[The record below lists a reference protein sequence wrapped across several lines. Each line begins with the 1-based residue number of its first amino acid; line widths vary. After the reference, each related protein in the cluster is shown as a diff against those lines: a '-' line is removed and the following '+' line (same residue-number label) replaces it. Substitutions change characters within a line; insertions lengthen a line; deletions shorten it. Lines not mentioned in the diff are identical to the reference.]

1 MAQGVKTDARKA
13 GAVAREFEPDVVI
26 VGSGAAGGMAAYVL
40 TRAGVK
46 CLILEAGRD
55 YDPLKETAMFQWNR
69 QAPLRAASTPD
80 KHFGYFD
87 ATANGGWQVPGEPY
101 TNAPGSTFKWWRS
114 RMLGGRTN
122 HWGRHVPRFGPYDF
136 KAKSRDGLGM
146 DWPISYE
153 DVAPYYDRTEK
164 LIGVAGAN
172 AGLENHPD
180 SSPGVLHAPSKPR
193 ISELA
198 IRAGA
203 NALGI
208 PCVPSRYAILTH
220 DMPHPHAPRQACF
233 NATPCGRGCSIGAAF
248 QSTTSLL
255 PMAVGTGRCRIITNA
270 MVSRVL
276 MNEHGRASGVEYFDK
291 SGTPRR
297 VKARAVVLAAS
308 ACESARLLMN
318 SHTAQS
324 PQGLAN
330 SSGQVGRGL
339 MDTTGTNITGQIPA
353 LENRPRFNEDG
364 MEVAHLYIPFW
375 LYKEQKAGKLDFP
388 RAYHYELGGRFGAPG
403 GSDITGGLADG
414 YGAAL
419 KEDAR
424 RYYGSFISLT
434 VRGEM
439 IPNADSYCELDPE
452 VKDRFG
458 LPVLRFHWKFSDHEY
473 RQVAHGIKTARD
485 IIHKLGGRVVT
496 PELPPEKA
504 IADGG
509 WIIHEVGTTRMGASA
524 SDSVTDSFGR
534 TWDIDNLV
542 VADGGVFTSNA
553 HKNPTL
559 TIMALAWRSMD
570 RLAERMKKGEV

>member
-1 MAQGVKTDARKA
+1 MAQAGKTDAHKA
-13 GAVAREFEPDVVI
+13 GAVTREFEPDVVI

-40 TRAGVK
+40 TRAGIK

-55 YDPLKETAMFQWNR
+55 YDPLKETAMFQTAA
-69 QAPLRAASTPD
+69 QAPLRGATTPD
-80 KHFGYFD
+80 KHFGYYD
-87 ATANGGWQVPGEPY
+87 ATANGGWVVPGEPY

-180 SSPGVLHAPSKPR
+180 SGPGVLLPPAKPR
-193 ISELA
+193 IPELA
-198 IRAGA
+198 IQAA
-203 NALGI
+203 ATDLGI
-208 PCVPSRYAILTH
+208 PCVPSRYAILTR

-233 NATPCGRGCSIGAAF
+233 NATPCGRGCAIGAAF

-255 PMAVGTGRCRIITNA
+255 PMAMGTGRLRIITNA

-276 MNEHGRASGVEYFDK
+276 TNTGGRASGVEYFDK

-297 VKARAVVLAAS
+297 INARAVVLAAS
-308 ACESARLLMN
+308 ACESSRLLLN
-318 SHTAQS
+318 SGKA

-339 MDTTGTNITGQIPA
+339 MDTTGTNITGQIPM
-353 LENRPRFNEDG
+353 LEGRPRFNEDG
-364 MEVAHLYIPFW
+364 IEVAHVYIPFW
-375 LYKEQKAGKLDFP
+375 LYKEQAAGKLDFP
-388 RAYHYELGGRFGAPG
+388 RAYHYELGGRFSAPG
-403 GSDITGGLADG
+403 GNPAGGLEDG
-414 YGAAL
+414 YGASL
-419 KEDAR
+419 KDDAR

-439 IPNADSYCELDPE
+439 IPNADSYCEIDPE

-458 LPVLRFHWKFSDHEY
+458 IPVLRFHWKFSDHEY
-473 RQVAHGIKTARD
+473 RQIAHGIQTAKD
-485 IIHKLGGRVVT
+485 IIYRLGGRVT
-496 PELPPEKA
+496 SPDLPPQRA

-509 WIIHEVGTTRMGASA
+509 WIIHEVGTTRMGSSA
-524 SDSVTDSFGR
+524 ADSVTDSFGR
-534 TWDIDNLV
+534 TWDVDNVV

-570 RLAERMKKGEV
+570 KLAERMKKGEI

>member
-452 VKDRFG
+452 MKDRFG

>member
-1 MAQGVKTDARKA
+1 MAQAGKTDAHKA
-13 GAVAREFEPDVVI
+13 GAVTREFEPVVVI

-40 TRAGVK
+40 TRAGIK

-55 YDPLKETAMFQWNR
+55 YDPVKETAMFQTAT
-69 QAPLRAASTPD
+69 QAPLRGATTPD

-87 ATANGGWQVPGEPY
+87 ATANGGWTVPGEPY

-136 KAKSRDGLGM
+136 KAKSRDGLGT

-180 SSPGVLHAPSKPR
+180 SGPGVLLPPAKPR
-193 ISELA
+193 IPELA
-198 IRAGA
+198 IQAAARD
-203 NALGI
+203 LGI
-208 PCVPSRYAILTH
+208 PCVPSRYAILTR
-220 DMPHPHAPRQACF
+220 DMPDPHAPRQACF
-233 NATPCGRGCSIGAAF
+233 NATPCGRGCAIGAAF

-255 PMAVGTGRCRIITNA
+255 PMAMGTGRLRIVTNA

-276 MNEHGRASGVEYFDK
+276 TNEKGRASGVEYFDK

-297 VKARAVVLAAS
+297 IKARAVVLAAS
-308 ACESARLLMN
+308 ACESSRLLLN
-318 SHTAQS
+318 SGKA

-339 MDTTGTNITGQIPA
+339 MDTTGTNIVGQIPA

-364 MEVAHLYIPFW
+364 IEVAHVYIPFW
-375 LYKEQKAGKLDFP
+375 LYKEQAAGKLDFP
-388 RAYHYELGGRFGAPG
+388 RAYHYELGGRFAAPG
-403 GSDITGGLADG
+403 GNPAGGLEDG

-439 IPNADSYCELDPE
+439 IPNADSYCEIDPE

-458 LPVLRFHWKFSDHEY
+458 IPVLRFHWKFSDHEY
-473 RQVAHGIKTARD
+473 RQIAHGIKTAQD
-485 IIHKLGGRVVT
+485 IIHRLGGRVT
-496 PELPPEKA
+496 SPDLPPQRA

-509 WIIHEVGTTRMGASA
+509 WIIHEVGTTRMGSSA
-524 SDSVTDSFGR
+524 ADSVTDSFGR
-534 TWDIDNLV
+534 TWDVDNLV

-570 RLAERMKKGEV
+570 KLAERMKKGEV